1 MDGRLE
7 LTDCPS
13 LFEKNAPLCLIML
26 HPIHEYKS
34 VSSETKKLLALHEI
48 VWIAL
53 VKMFTLSMD
62 LRSQSCWCNSR
73 RVFLGSLFILIWR
86 LIPIIENKDM
96 KDQLTFRIWS
106 SAVWASVQEV
116 LVKRF
121 GSTGGEVLTFG
132 KWATAAPSTPWGGCG

>member
-13 LFEKNAPLCLIML
+13 LFEKNALLCLIML

-34 VSSETKKLLALHEI
+34 VSSDTKSYLHYTI
-48 VWIAL
+48 YCL
-53 VKMFTLSMD
+53 NHFKMFTLSMD
-62 LRSQSCWCNSR
+62 LLSQSCWCNSR

-86 LIPIIENKDM
+86 LIAIIENKDM